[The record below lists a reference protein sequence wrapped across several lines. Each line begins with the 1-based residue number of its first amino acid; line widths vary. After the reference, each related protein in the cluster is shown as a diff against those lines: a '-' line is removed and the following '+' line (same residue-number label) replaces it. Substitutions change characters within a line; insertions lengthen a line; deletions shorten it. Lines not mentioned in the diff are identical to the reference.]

1 MGRSRSRV
9 AVRGATTATVPRAAP
24 RSRIA
29 PWPAWAQHLGALA
42 LIFLVLSIV
51 FFEIAWQRQVFLA
64 ADYEAPSAFA
74 AAGRGALATGEYP
87 LWNPYLF
94 LGMPSF
100 SSLMFTP
107 WVFPPSELL
116 RALGRLPFVPPLGW
130 LLFYFAAAAY
140 GVFVLLRSL
149 RCSFWPALL
158 AGLAFM
164 LTPHLVSMGVFGH
177 GSKLASVAF
186 LPWLL
191 WAAMRLR
198 RSSARLAWIAILS
211 TLIGLQLLRG
221 HPQIAFYG
229 LMMLA
234 LFAVVEIVAAA
245 RAPAER
251 GVALRF
257 GAEMTG
263 AVGLGFGLAAVLL
276 LPVRGYAPESI
287 RGRTTSGGASYEFA
301 TGWSQSPGEVAT
313 FALPSASGF
322 GEGTYVGSMP
332 FTNFPH
338 YLGQATLLFGACAF
352 LFLRGRLLVF
362 LALVLLFAL
371 AVSFGKNAPLLY
383 DLLYHHL
390 PYFNKFRVPIM
401 ILVLFQLCASIAA
414 GLGLAALLGETPLDL
429 GRRRATTTRAVR
441 ALGIAAAVAAMLLLV
456 GGLARS
462 GAIAQR
468 VVRSPRLPA
477 EARPAYA
484 ELAREMVQHD
494 GLRVAVVLLLQAGV
508 VIAWTRRRLPAD
520 AAGAL
525 MMALVV
531 FDLAFVDRRMVH
543 PERTWAG
550 LESRVGP
557 PRTAASE
564 ASSLLRFLREHPA
577 DAPAPTRILPL
588 GPLFGSN
595 EWMAHGVASVGGY
608 HPAKPTRMQTLLE
621 AGDMLTSRGV
631 LDLLAVQYL
640 VAPQALDGGPAPVYA
655 GADGYVYTNPSA
667 LPRAWVLGRWR
678 PSEGA
683 NCVQALA
690 ALDPR
695 AEVLLEVAPQ
705 TAPVAEAT
713 GTARIVRFAANRVEL
728 EVESSAAAVLV
739 LSEAYHPNWRAR
751 VDGVARPVLAAN
763 CLLRAVSVPA
773 GTAHVVFEFVDPALR
788 AGLATTSATA
798 AILAALAGL
807 AWWRWRRGSAVPSVG
822 NARPAEAT
830 EVEPKG

>member
-9 AVRGATTATVPRAAP
+9 AVRGATTTAVPPAAP
-24 RSRIA
+24 RSRVA
-29 PWPAWAQHLGALA
+29 LCPAWGQHLGAIA
-42 LIFLVLSIV
+42 LIFLVLSLV
-51 FFEIAWQRQVFLA
+51 FPEIAWQRQVFLA

-74 AAGRGALATGEYP
+74 AAGRRAMAAGEYP

-116 RALGRLPFVPPLGW
+116 RALGRLPLVPPLGW

-140 GVFVLLRSL
+140 GVFVLLRSW

-198 RSSARLAWIAILS
+198 RSSSRLAWIAILS
-211 TLIGLQLLRG
+211 ALIGLQLLRG

-234 LFAVVEIVAAA
+234 LFTMVEIGAAA
-245 RAPAER
+245 RAPAARR
-251 GVALRF
+251 GALRF
-257 GAEMTG
+257 GAEMAG

-322 GEGTYVGSMP
+322 GEATYVGSMP

-362 LALVLLFAL
+362 LALLLLLAV

-390 PYFNKFRVPIM
+390 PYFNKFRVPVM
-401 ILVLFQLCASIAA
+401 ILVLFQLGASIAA

-429 GRRRATTTRAVR
+429 DSRRAATAKAMR
-441 ALGIAAAVAAMLLLV
+441 ALGIATAMAAALLLL

-462 GAIAQR
+462 GAVAQD
-468 VVRSPRLPA
+468 VALSPRLPA
-477 EARPAYA
+477 EARTAFA
-484 ELAREMVQHD
+484 EVARGMVQRD
-494 GLRVAVVLLLQAGV
+494 SLRVAIVLLLQAGI

-525 MMALVV
+525 VIALAV
-531 FDLAFVDRRMVH
+531 FDLASVDRRMVH
-543 PERTWAG
+543 PERTWTG

-557 PRTAASE
+557 PRQATVE
-564 ASSLLRFLREHPA
+564 ASPLVRYLREHPS

-588 GPLFGSN
+588 GSMFNSN
-595 EWMAHGVASVGGY
+595 EWMTHEVASVGGY

-621 AGDMLTSRGV
+621 AGDLLTSRGV
-631 LDLLAVQYL
+631 LDLLAVRYL
-640 VAPQALDGGPAPVYA
+640 VAPEALDGGPAPVYA
-655 GADGYVYTNPSA
+655 GADGHVYANPSS

-678 PSEGA
+678 RSEGA
-683 NCVQALA
+683 NCVHALA
-690 ALDPR
+690 EFDPR
-695 AEVLLEVAPQ
+695 AEVLLESAPEPL
-705 TAPVAEAT
+705 PVADAT
-713 GTARIVRFAANRVEL
+713 GTARIVRFTANRVEL
-728 EVESSAAAVLV
+728 EVESSAAALLV
-739 LSEAYHPNWRAR
+739 LSEAYHPHWRAR
-751 VDGVARPVLAAN
+751 VDGVTSPVLAAN

-773 GTAHVVFEFVDPALR
+773 GKSHVAFEFVDPALR

-798 AILAALAGL
+798 AILAALVVL
-807 AWWRWRRGSAVPSVG
+807 AWWRWRRGMARVGSLPSA
-822 NARPAEAT
+822 
-830 EVEPKG
+830 VEPKG